1 MNEMTPPAHDAAVT
15 TTRGEAA
22 ADARRLAKRKRLF
35 LALLGGVA
43 VIGAG
48 YYAYDTMIASRH
60 ATTDNAYVGADTAD
74 ITPLVSGPVEQ
85 VLVANAEMVHPGQVL
100 VRLDSTDARI
110 ALARADANLANA
122 KRSVRALIATDA
134 NLSAQVAARGAEALQ
149 ADANLAAAKARLAKA
164 KIDLARRRAVL
175 GSGGVSADE
184 VTSAQDAFSTAAANL
199 QAAEAALAL
208 TAANRDA
215 AIAAYQANHA
225 HLAGTTVDTNPA
237 VLVALAARDQA
248 QVDLD
253 RTVIRAPVDGVVT
266 SRDVQ
271 VGQQV
276 QAGAQLMLV
285 VPVGHAYVDANFKEG
300 QLAKVRPGQPV
311 TLTSDLYGGK
321 VIYHGRVVGFAGGTG
336 AAFAVLP
343 AQNAT
348 GNWIKVVQRLPVR
361 IALDPQEL
369 AAHPLRVGLSME
381 ADIDIAKGG

>member
-1 MNEMTPPAHDAAVT
+1 VATATV
-15 TTRGEAA
+15 EAA

-35 LALLGGVA
+35 LALLGGIA

-48 YYAYDTMIASRH
+48 YYAYDTLIASRH
-60 ATTDNAYVGADTAD
+60 AATDNAYVGADTAD

-85 VLVANAEMVHPGQVL
+85 VLVANAAMVHQGQVL

-122 KRSVRALIATDA
+122 KRAVRALIANDA
-134 NLSAQVAARGAEALQ
+134 NLSAQVAARAAEALQ
-149 ADANLAAAKARLAKA
+149 ADANLTGAKARLAKA
-164 KIDLARRRAVL
+164 KIDLARRRALL
-175 GSGGVSADE
+175 GSGGVSGDE

-215 AIAAYQANHA
+215 AIAAYQANHVRV
-225 HLAGTTVDTNPA
+225 AGTTVDINPE
-237 VLVALAARDQA
+237 VLVTQAARNQA
-248 QVDLD
+248 EIDLD

-300 QLAKVRPGQPV
+300 QLSKVRPGQPV

-321 VIYHGRVVGFAGGTG
+321 VTYHGTVVGFAGGTG

-381 ADIDIAKGG
+381 ADIDVAKGG